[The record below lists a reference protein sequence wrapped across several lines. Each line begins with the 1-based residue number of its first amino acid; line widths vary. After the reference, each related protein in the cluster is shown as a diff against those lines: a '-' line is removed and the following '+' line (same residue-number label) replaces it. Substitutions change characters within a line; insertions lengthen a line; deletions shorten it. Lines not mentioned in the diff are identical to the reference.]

1 MDPDPHPQRRL
12 TACGSLEIEFVEHP
26 LHGERAAHGSLRVI
40 GLRDR
45 SPEVGHQP
53 VTQVLVQ
60 RPAQREERLDH
71 ATVIVHLRH
80 LDLQERVWRSLA
92 VGLLLIGLLCSAAGC
107 DGLSKE
113 QRREIAKIEQHIR
126 DHPDAIDAADQ
137 PGGLT
142 ALHVAMLNNYTELAR
157 RLLERGANPNAP
169 DGKGEAPLHAAAI
182 FDRRAGCPMTR
193 LLLAH
198 GADVRARNPQGE
210 TPLHRAA
217 FHGHTVLA
225 ALLLSHGADIQARAG
240 RGESP
245 LHLACAPTP
254 HLDMIHLLIERG
266 ADLNAEDQ
274 IGAAPLHEAI
284 LIGSTEAVRALLEAG
299 ARLDATNR
307 SGYTPLHYAAIFG
320 RAAIAAELIRRG
332 APVNVRDRDG
342 KTPLWRALHAPS
354 MRYDS
359 AGKSQVDTTEVAQVL
374 RGAGGTE

>member
-1 MDPDPHPQRRL
+1 M
-12 TACGSLEIEFVEHP
+12 
-26 LHGERAAHGSLRVI
+26 
-40 GLRDR
+40 
-45 SPEVGHQP
+45 
-53 VTQVLVQ
+53 
-60 RPAQREERLDH
+60 
-71 ATVIVHLRH
+71 HLRH
-80 LDLQERVWRSLA
+80 LDMQ

-107 DGLSKE
+107 DELSKE
-113 QRREIAKIEQHIR
+113 QRREIAKIEEHIR

-157 RLLERGANPNAP
+157 WLLQRGANPNAP

-182 FDRRAGCPMTR
+182 FDRGPGCPMAR

-198 GADVRARNPQGE
+198 GADVRARDPQGE

-217 FHGHTVLA
+217 FHGHTALA
-225 ALLLSHGADIQARAG
+225 GLLLSHGADTQARDG
-240 RGESP
+240 RGETP
-245 LHLACAPTP
+245 LHLACAPTA

-320 RAAIAAELIRRG
+320 RAVIAAELIRRG
-332 APVNVRDRDG
+332 APVNVPDRDG
-342 KTPLWRALHAPS
+342 KTSLWRALHAPA

-374 RGAGGTE
+374 RGAGGTEKSGEYAPSPSSSSP